1 MDETDKRLVSKLSFV
16 LDKFVNGY
24 RPKDD
29 TLIEKLLIW
38 LKQELSREPGNI
50 AQYSKCSI
58 VYM

>member
-29 TLIEKLLIW
+29 TFYWE
-38 LKQELSREPGNI
+38 
-50 AQYSKCSI
+50 I
-58 VYM
+58 VNLAETGIFP